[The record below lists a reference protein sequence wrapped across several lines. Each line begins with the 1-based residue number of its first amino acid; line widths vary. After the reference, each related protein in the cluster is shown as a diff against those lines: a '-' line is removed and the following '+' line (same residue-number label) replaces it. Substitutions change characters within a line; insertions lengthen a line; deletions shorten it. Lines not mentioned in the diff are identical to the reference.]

1 MEHTCTPS
9 PQTQG
14 LIEPDR
20 SNESNIV
27 VELFSELFWIPVEPY
42 NSAMQYGC
50 RFVKLKQINFKTENI
65 FTQVSAQGATGRFLQ
80 RAQCIL
86 SYDLN
91 LHKISH
97 LNSHYCTI
105 HEASV
110 SIFFVWFTVNAGL
123 SFLA

>member
-50 RFVKLKQINFKTENI
+50 RVVKLKQINFKTENI
-65 FTQVSAQGATGRFLQ
+65 FTHASRFLQ